1 MNMLLGVSGLIFVSA
16 VTPGPN
22 NIAVLRIAG
31 EQGLKA
37 TAAAIL
43 AVVLGSLALLIVT
56 QAGLDFVAARH
67 EWLRGAIT
75 VGGVG
80 YLLYIGAS
88 TIYRSVGTT
97 EGTLAPARKPLSGAW
112 SLFAFQFANPKAWVL
127 ILTAAAAAAAA
138 RRSGTSPSDVLI
150 TLVALLTVIPITCLM
165 GWALLGRA
173 LMRCV
178 QDARRQAWLA
188 RAMGMLLI
196 ASAASLIGS

>member
-1 MNMLLGVSGLIFVSA
+1 MPHTRPVLGHQRRHPMNVLPGVSGLIFVSA

-43 AVVLGSLALLIVT
+43 GVVSGSLALLIVT

-88 TIYRSVGTT
+88 TIFRRVGST
-97 EGTLAPARKPLSGAW
+97 EGSVASVLDALS
-112 SLFAFQFANPKAWVL
+112 V
-127 ILTAAAAAAAA
+127 
-138 RRSGTSPSDVLI
+138 
-150 TLVALLTVIPITCLM
+150 
-165 GWALLGRA
+165 
-173 LMRCV
+173 
-178 QDARRQAWLA
+178 
-188 RAMGMLLI
+188 
-196 ASAASLIGS
+196 

>member
-67 EWLRGAIT
+67 ECAAVSNQPIDPHT
-75 VGGVG
+75 K
-80 YLLYIGAS
+80 A
-88 TIYRSVGTT
+88 IYRTWIA
-97 EGTLAPARKPLSGAW
+97 TLEPHPFSHPYYWAGFQSFGAR
-112 SLFAFQFANPKAWVL
+112 
-127 ILTAAAAAAAA
+127 
-138 RRSGTSPSDVLI
+138 
-150 TLVALLTVIPITCLM
+150 
-165 GWALLGRA
+165 
-173 LMRCV
+173 
-178 QDARRQAWLA
+178 
-188 RAMGMLLI
+188 
-196 ASAASLIGS
+196 

>member
-67 EWLRGAIT
+67 EWLRGATT

-88 TIYRSVGTT
+88 TIY
-97 EGTLAPARKPLSGAW
+97 RKPLSGAW

-127 ILTAAAAAAAA
+127 ILTAAAAA
-138 RRSGTSPSDVLI
+138 RRSGRSPSDVLI

>member
-1 MNMLLGVSGLIFVSA
+1 MNVLLGVSGLIFVSA

-43 AVVLGSLALLIVT
+43 GVVLGSLALLIVT

-67 EWLRGAIT
+67 EWPRRAIT

-97 EGTLAPARKPLSGAW
+97 EGALAPARKPLSGAW
-112 SLFAFQFANPKAWVL
+112 SLFAFQFANPKAW
-127 ILTAAAAAAAA
+127 
-138 RRSGTSPSDVLI
+138 RSEEHTSELQSPMY
-150 TLVALLTVIPITCLM
+150 LVCRLLLEKKKKKKEDI
-165 GWALLGRA
+165 LGRKRERG
-173 LMRCV
+173 LHGEN
-178 QDARRQAWLA
+178 ARSQRQ
-188 RAMGMLLI
+188 
-196 ASAASLIGS
+196 

>member
-43 AVVLGSLALLIVT
+43 AVVSGSLALLIVT

-80 YLLYIGAS
+80 YLLYIGAT

-127 ILTAAAAAAAA
+127 ILTAAAAA